1 MSAQDGCSRGATNS
15 HDRYT
20 SRAGHFG
27 DRDKIMRGRFIT
39 VEGGEGVGKTT
50 NLAYIRATLEAAGK
64 IVRVTREPGGTP
76 VAEQIRGLLLDPLN
90 KGMSA
95 DCELLLVFAAR
106 AEHLA
111 RTIEPALAAGE
122 WVLCD
127 RFTDATYA
135 YQGGGRGLSQRRIAE
150 LETMV
155 QGPLQP
161 DLTLLLDV
169 PVHIG
174 LARAGERGSLDRFE
188 QEEAAF
194 FERIRRAY
202 LERASAAPE
211 RFRIIDAGAALDQ
224 VHAQLG
230 RAMEDLLHEVNCIT
244 I

>member
-1 MSAQDGCSRGATNS
+1 
-15 HDRYT
+15 
-20 SRAGHFG
+20 
-27 DRDKIMRGRFIT
+27 MRGRFIT

-64 IVRVTREPGGTP
+64 VVRVTREPGGTP
-76 VAEQIRGLLLDPLN
+76 VAEQIRALLLDPLN

-106 AEHLA
+106 AEHVV

-127 RFTDATYA
+127 RFIDATYA
-135 YQGGGRGLSQRRIAE
+135 YQGGGRGLPQRRIAE

-155 QGPLQP
+155 QGALQP

-169 PVHIG
+169 PVHTG
-174 LARAGERGSLDRFE
+174 LARAGGRGSLDRFE

-194 FERIRRAY
+194 FERVRRAY
-202 LERASAAPE
+202 LDRARTAPE

-224 VHAQLG
+224 VHAQVD
-230 RAMEDLLHEVNCIT
+230 RAMEDLLHEVNHVT
-244 I
+244 N